1 MTYRY
6 IDICVNPG
14 KTEEETLTL
23 VNAGLA
29 AGVLPVIDASS
40 FGSVLRTEQL
50 LRDHPELPLYGTAG
64 IHPHNASSFSEEVKA
79 ELKRVLKGPGII
91 AAGET
96 GLDFDR
102 MFSPADDQVRSL
114 KEQILLAEEL
124 GMPMLLHER
133 EAFDTFCGIFRDHPG
148 QAKRSVV
155 HCFTGDARQME
166 TLLDMGFCIGIT
178 GWINDERRNGDLLEA
193 VKILPKDRVLLE
205 TDSPYLRP
213 RVKGLKGQNTPA
225 NITYVAKALAEA
237 MGIGEEE
244 LRLCALEN
252 TKKLFGIK

>member
-14 KTEEETLTL
+14 RTEAETLSL
-23 VNAGLA
+23 VNAGLT

-50 LRDHPELPLYGTAG
+50 IKDHPELPLYGTAG
-64 IHPHNASSFSEEVKA
+64 IHPHNASSFNDEVKA
-79 ELKRVLKGPGII
+79 ELKRILKEEKIV

-102 MFSPADDQVRSL
+102 MFSPAADQVRSM
-114 KEQILLAEEL
+114 KEQILLAEKT
-124 GMPMLLHER
+124 GKPMLLHER
-133 EAFDTFCGIFRDHPG
+133 EAFDTFCEVFRDHPE
-148 QAKRSVV
+148 QAGRSVV
-155 HCFTGDARQME
+155 HCFTGDIRQME
-166 TLLDMGFCIGIT
+166 TLLEMGFFIGIT
-178 GWINDERRNGDLLEA
+178 GWINDERRNRELLEA
-193 VKILPKDRVLLE
+193 VKILPRDRVLLE

-225 NITYVAKALAEA
+225 NITYVAHALAEA

-244 LRLCALEN
+244 LRLSALEN